1 VLPQNGTPIDM
12 SSSNNPWPGRLA
24 RGAAFAAALAFA
36 APAAA
41 QPAFTASARPLTLE
55 EALRL
60 AEDASEPVQIAR
72 AGVTRSRGQV
82 VQARSARLPQLN
94 GTLSYSRALASQFE
108 GLAGGGEVD
117 TTAPPPPVN
126 CGRYTPNP
134 ALPLETRLDSLEHA
148 VDCSQNGGGNPFGD
162 FGDLGFG
169 SKNTWQ
175 LGLSLSQ
182 PLFNPRIGAQNR
194 IADAGRAR
202 AEIELA
208 SQRAQLALDVT
219 QAYYDAAL
227 ADRLVTIAEATL
239 AQADTTLSQVRL
251 AEQVGNQPEFDVLR
265 AQVQRDNQLP
275 QVIQRR
281 ADRDLAYTRLRLL
294 LDLPADAPLALSTS
308 LDDTRAVP
316 VARFAADQGLLGD
329 TVVSNRA
336 PVQQAETLVTVQ
348 EGSLRIARA
357 QRLPVVS
364 LTSQYGRVAYPG
376 GILPELDQFRT
387 NWTVGAQLS
396 IPLYTG
402 GRIRGD
408 EMVAEADLLEARA
421 RLRQARDAA
430 TLDTRTALERLEQ
443 ARAQLQASTGVVEQA
458 GRAYSIAQVRY
469 REGLST
475 QVELADSRILLQQA
489 QANRAVAARD
499 VQIAQAR
506 VTLLPYLPFGTAGA
520 AGGATQQQQ
529 QQGTQQQQ
537 PRQQQAPAADQA
549 SAFTAG
555 GE

>member
-1 VLPQNGTPIDM
+1 M
-12 SSSNNPWPGRLA
+12 STTHWPGLVLR
-24 RGAAFAAALAFA
+24 AAALAAALAYA

-41 QPAFTASARPLTLE
+41 QGGFAAAPRPLTLE
-55 EALRL
+55 EALTL

-72 AGVTRSRGQV
+72 AGLTRSRGQL

-108 GLAGGGEVD
+108 GLGGAAPD
-117 TTAPPPPVN
+117 TTGPPPPTN

-134 ALPLETRLDSLEHA
+134 ALPLEQRVDSLEHA
-148 VDCSQNGGGNPFGD
+148 LDCTANGGGNPFSG

-169 SKNTWQ
+169 SENTWQ
-175 LGLSLSQ
+175 IGLSLSQ
-182 PLFNPRIGAQNR
+182 PLFSPRIGAQNR
-194 IADAGRAR
+194 IAEAGRTR
-202 AEIELA
+202 AEIEL
-208 SQRAQLALDVT
+208 STQRAQLAMDVT

-227 ADRLVTIAEATL
+227 ADRLVGIAEATF
-239 AQADTTLSQVRL
+239 AQADTTLAQVRL
-251 AEQVGNQPEFDVLR
+251 AQQVGNQPEFDVLR

-275 QVIQRR
+275 LVIQRR

-294 LDLPADAPLALSTS
+294 LDMPADAPLALTTS
-308 LDDTRAVP
+308 LEETRAVP
-316 VARFAADQGLLGD
+316 VARFAANEGLLGD
-329 TVVSNRA
+329 TSVVNRA
-336 PVQQAETLVTVQ
+336 AVQQAATLVTVQ
-348 EGSLRIARA
+348 EGSLAIAKA
-357 QRLPVVS
+357 QRLPTVS
-364 LTSQYGRVAYPG
+364 LVSQYGRVAYPG
-376 GILPELDQFRT
+376 SLLPQWDQFRT

-396 IPLYTG
+396 VPIFTG

-408 EMVAEADLLEARA
+408 EMVAEADLLEAQA
-421 RLRQARDAA
+421 RLRQTQDAA
-430 TLDTRTALERLEQ
+430 SLDTRTALERLAQ
-443 ARAQLQASTGVVEQA
+443 ARAQLQASQGVVEQA
-458 GRAYSIAQVRY
+458 ARAYSIAQVRY

-506 VTLLPYLPFGTAGA
+506 VALLPYLPLGQGGGQ
-520 AGGATQQQQ
+520 GGATQPQNQQQ
-529 QQGTQQQQ
+529 PQQQQ

-549 SAFTAG
+549 SAFTSG

>member
-1 VLPQNGTPIDM
+1 MGITNDM
-12 SSSNNPWPGRLA
+12 RTTFRPGRIL
-24 RGAAFAAALAFA
+24 RGAALAAALLAA

-41 QPAFTASARPLTLE
+41 QPGFAATARPLTLE

-72 AGVTRSRGQV
+72 AGLTRSRGQLL
-82 VQARSARLPQLN
+82 QARSARLPQLN

-108 GLAGGGEVD
+108 GISAPAPD
-117 TTAPPPPVN
+117 TTGPPPPTN
-126 CGRYTPNP
+126 CGRFIPNP
-134 ALPLETRLDSLEHA
+134 ALPIEQRLDSLEHA
-148 VDCSQNGGGNPFGD
+148 LDCAANSNPFAG

-169 SKNTWQ
+169 SENTWQ

-182 PLFNPRIGAQNR
+182 PLFSPRIGAQNR
-194 IADAGRAR
+194 IARAGRER
-202 AEIELA
+202 AEIELN
-208 SQRAQLALDVT
+208 SQRAQLAMDVT

-227 ADRLVTIAEATL
+227 ADRLVSIAEATF

-251 AEQVGNQPEFDVLR
+251 ARQVGNQPEFDVLR

-275 QVIQRR
+275 VVIQRR

-294 LDLPADAPLALSTS
+294 LDLPSEAPLALTTS
-308 LDDTRAVP
+308 LDEPEAAP
-316 VARFAADQGLLGD
+316 VARFAADAGLLGD
-329 TVVSNRA
+329 TSVANRA
-336 PVQQAETLVTVQ
+336 PVQQAETLVQVQ

-364 LTSQYGRVAYPG
+364 LVSQYGRIAYPG
-376 GILPELDQFRT
+376 SAFPGWNDFRT

-396 IPLYTG
+396 MPLFTG
-402 GRIRGD
+402 GRIRGE
-408 EMVAEADLLEARA
+408 EMVAEADLLEAQA

-430 TLDTRTALERLEQ
+430 RLDTRTALERLGA
-443 ARAQLQASTGVVEQA
+443 ARAQYQASSGTVEQA
-458 GRAYSIAQVRY
+458 ARAYQIAQVRY

-475 QVELADSRILLQQA
+475 QVELSDSRILLQQA

-499 VQIAQAR
+499 LQIAQAR
-506 VTLLPYLPFGTAGA
+506 VALLPYLPLQAGDQ
-520 AGGATQQQQ
+520 GGATQQMQQ
-529 QQGTQQQQ
+529 QSTQQQPQQ
-537 PRQQQAPAADQA
+537 PRPQTAPADQA

>member
-1 VLPQNGTPIDM
+1 M
-12 SSSNNPWPGRLA
+12 STTDWPGRVL
-24 RGAAFAAALAFA
+24 RGAVLAAALAYA

-41 QPAFTASARPLTLE
+41 QGAFASAPRPLTLE
-55 EALRL
+55 EALGL

-72 AGVTRSRGQV
+72 AGLTRSRGQL

-94 GTLSYSRALASQFE
+94 GTLGYSRALASQFE
-108 GLAGGGEVD
+108 GLGGGAEPD
-117 TTAPPPPVN
+117 TTVPPPPAN

-134 ALPLETRLDSLEHA
+134 ALPLETRVDSLERA
-148 VDCSQNGGGNPFGD
+148 LDCTANGGGNPFSG

-169 SKNTWQ
+169 SENTWQ
-175 LGLSLSQ
+175 IGLSLSQ
-182 PLFNPRIGAQNR
+182 PLFSPRIGAQNR
-194 IADAGRAR
+194 IAEAGRTR
-202 AEIELA
+202 SEIELN
-208 SQRAQLALDVT
+208 SQRAQLAMDVT

-227 ADRLVTIAEATL
+227 ADRLVGIAEATF

-251 AEQVGNQPEFDVLR
+251 AQQVGNQPEFDVLR

-275 QVIQRR
+275 LVIQRR

-294 LDLPADAPLALSTS
+294 LDMPADAPLALTTG
-308 LDDTRAVP
+308 LEDTRAVP
-316 VARFAADQGLLGD
+316 VARFAANEGLLGD
-329 TVVSNRA
+329 TSVVNRA
-336 PVQQAETLVTVQ
+336 AVQQAATLVTVQ
-348 EGSLRIARA
+348 EGSLAIAKA
-357 QRLPVVS
+357 QRLPTVS
-364 LTSQYGRVAYPG
+364 LVSQYGRVAYPG
-376 GILPELDQFRT
+376 GLLPQWDQFRT

-396 IPLYTG
+396 VPIFTG

-408 EMVAEADLLEARA
+408 EMVAEADLVEAQA
-421 RLRQARDAA
+421 RLRQTQDAA
-430 TLDTRTALERLEQ
+430 SLDTRTAVERLAQ
-443 ARAQLQASTGVVEQA
+443 ARAQLQASSGVVEQA
-458 GRAYSIAQVRY
+458 ARAYSIAQVRY

-506 VTLLPYLPFGTAGA
+506 VALLPYLPLGQGGGQ
-520 AGGATQQQQ
+520 GGATQQMQQ
-529 QQGTQQQQ
+529 QPQQQ

-549 SAFTAG
+549 SAFTSG